1 MTHETITDLGPDP
14 DPDVPVS
21 DVDKSETK
29 AQAALTLKLYGAS
42 YTEIAKT
49 LNYSSAY
56 RARMAVERVLAN
68 AADSPEDRDKMRV
81 LANKRIERLLASVMG
96 KATNPNDP
104 NHLAYNARALALI
117 DRGIK
122 LHGVDAP
129 TQIQFSATDQDIQSY
144 VESLMPLARADP
156 QAIEADIIEADIMEE
171 GGNAEPQA

>member
-1 MTHETITDLGPDP
+1 MEDLDKIIDQNDP
-14 DPDVPVS
+14 DPKLALNDT
-21 DVDKSETK
+21 DKSETK

-42 YTEIAKT
+42 YTDIAKT
-49 LNYSSAY
+49 IGYSSAY

-104 NHLAYNARALALI
+104 QHLAYNARALALI

-129 TQIQFSATDQDIQSY
+129 TQIQFSATDQDIAAY
-144 VESLMPLARADP
+144 VQELMPLARQDME
-156 QAIEADIIEADIMEE
+156 AIEADIIDADVIE
-171 GGNAEPQA
+171 GESDG

>member
-1 MTHETITDLGPDP
+1 MEELEQIIEQGDP
-14 DPDVPVS
+14 DPKLALNDI
-21 DVDKSETK
+21 DKSETK

-42 YTEIAKT
+42 WTDIAKT
-49 LNYSSAY
+49 LGYSSAY

-104 NHLAYNARALALI
+104 QHLAYNARALALI

-129 TQIQFSATDQDIQSY
+129 TQIQFSATDQDIAAY
-144 VESLMPLARADP
+144 VQELMPLARQDME
-156 QAIEADIIEADIMEE
+156 AIEADIIDADVIE
-171 GGNAEPQA
+171 GESDG